1 MNNKIIE
8 LENIISL
15 TDRKIRLLETDTV
28 IYKTTKVLPE
38 SLKIVLEVSPTLYL
52 VKVILEDLKATSNKL
67 KVELIDLKLN
77 ELLGSE
83 YLQYNYK

>member
-28 IYKTTKVLPE
+28 IYKATKVLPE